1 MRGSETRHGERNRG
15 WAHWGR
21 SARARVR
28 GAAGGACLRYC
39 HSSSSWSAIFCRRLL
54 GPLFRAE
61 VRRRQRL
68 SEHRG
73 CQNRTEGR
81 HGEGKREQQ
90 RHSPALTTPTHSL
103 LLTETASTA
112 LVSSVHYNHHSTCA
126 NRGGTTPRLL
136 RARTVLDG
144 LAFLHTAPAI
154 IGARVGGRLWR
165 GRHARR
171 CSSCQLAASASDGS
185 GTVGQAAAALAAR
198 GRGSGGV

>member
-1 MRGSETRHGERNRG
+1 MR
-15 WAHWGR
+15 
-21 SARARVR
+21 ARARVR
-28 GAAGGACLRYC
+28 GAAGGACR
-39 HSSSSWSAIFCRRLL
+39 SSSSSSAIVCRSLL
-54 GPLFRAE
+54 GPLFRSAE

-68 SEHRG
+68 SEHHG

-81 HGEGKREQQ
+81 HGEDKREQQ
-90 RHSPALTTPTHSL
+90 RHSPALTTTPTHSL

-126 NRGGTTPRLL
+126 HRGGTTPRLFAPVPCSTGSPFCPQHRPSL
-136 RARTVLDG
+136 ARA
-144 LAFLHTAPAI
+144 
-154 IGARVGGRLWR
+154 R

-198 GRGSGGV
+198 GARQRRG

>member
-1 MRGSETRHGERNRG
+1 MIIE
-15 WAHWGR
+15 AP
-21 SARARVR
+21 V
-28 GAAGGACLRYC
+28 CVC
-39 HSSSSWSAIFCRRLL
+39 VCVC
-54 GPLFRAE
+54 PC
-61 VRRRQRL
+61 VQRL

-126 NRGGTTPRLL
+126 HRGGTTPRLL

-171 CSSCQLAASASDGS
+171 CSSWPRPRLTGAAQSDRR
-185 GTVGQAAAALAAR
+185 QRHWRRAA
-198 GRGSGGV
+198 RGSGGVERSFPLPLPAACFCLVCRGILLAARGARQRRG